1 MEGRFHDSRMIV
13 AKPEELRGRVNIIH
27 DGGRRPLTAMFG
39 RDETN
44 NGGGYDIYVVFE
56 DIEKH
61 NFVTVKAIFDP
72 DGELTYPSLTG
83 IIPGAVW
90 YEREINDMFGIVPQG
105 HPDLRPLV
113 LHESFPGAYYPLRK
127 NINKTGQV
135 RGEREFPIAV
145 AKGEGLFQVPVG
157 PIHAGIIEPGH
168 FRFSQAGESMLQLDA
183 KLFFTHRGIEK
194 AMEGLSPQG
203 ALPIAERVCGACS
216 IANTWSFCQAVEK
229 VSGVQAPKRA
239 EIIRTLL
246 SELERVTNHVGD
258 IGNIPAGVG
267 FQPAI
272 SLGARLKERLMR
284 LQEHIAGNRFLRG
297 MIVLGGVSMDI
308 TTDLSDDILSVIGE
322 IENGVN
328 DMEVLFAQQENFQN
342 RIRTTGTVRPQT
354 ARDLAMVG
362 VGARASGYAHDSRK
376 DFDYGVYSSLNF
388 TVRTQS
394 GGDVAARL
402 KQRFDELKE
411 SFAMIRQL
419 IAMLKQERAGLIIH
433 VEFKAGEAYGISESA
448 RGSNFWYVAVDES
461 GTIDR
466 VFIRSA
472 SYPNWP
478 ALTIA
483 VQGDIIPDFPL
494 INKSF
499 ELCYACIDR

>member
-1 MEGRFHDSRMIV
+1 MDMMVHDGRMIIV
-13 AKPEELRGRVNIIH
+13 KPGELRGRANIIH
-27 DGGRRPLTAMFG
+27 NSGRRPLTAMFG

-44 NGGGYDIYVVFE
+44 NGGGYAIYVVFE
-56 DIEKH
+56 DAEKH
-61 NFVTVKAIFDP
+61 TFVTVKAILDP
-72 DGELTYPSLTG
+72 EGELTYPSITK

-113 LHESFPGAYYPLRK
+113 LHESFPRAYYPLRK
-127 NINKTGQV
+127 NVSKTDQV

-194 AMEGLSPQG
+194 SMEGLTPEK

-229 VSGVQAPKRA
+229 ICGIDVPKRA

-246 SELERVTNHVGD
+246 SEIERVTNHVGD

-272 SLGARLKERLMR
+272 SLGARLKEDLMR
-284 LQEHIAGNRFLRG
+284 LQERIAGNRFLRG
-297 MIVLGGVSMDI
+297 MIIPGGVSMDI
-308 TTDLSDDILSVIGE
+308 TTELSEDILSVIAE
-322 IENGVN
+322 TENGVN

-342 RIRTTGTVRPQT
+342 RIRTTGIVRLQT
-354 ARDLAMVG
+354 AKDLGMVG

-376 DFDYGVYSSLNF
+376 DFDYGVYGSLNF
-388 TVRTQS
+388 AVITQS
-394 GGDVAARL
+394 SGDVAARL

-419 IAMLKQERAGLIIH
+419 IALLKQEKSGLVVY
-433 VEFKAGEAYGISESA
+433 VEFQAGEAYGISESA

>member
-1 MEGRFHDSRMIV
+1 MNKFLSGGV
-13 AKPEELRGRVNIIH
+13 KLTVKPEELRGRVNIIS
-27 DGGRRPLTAMFG
+27 DGGRHPLTAMFG

-44 NGGGYDIYVVFE
+44 NGGGYAVYVVFE
-56 DIEKH
+56 NPEKH
-61 NFVTVKAIFDP
+61 AFDTVKAVFDP
-72 DGELTYPSLTG
+72 EDELIYPSITK

-90 YEREINDMFGIVPQG
+90 YEREIHDMFGIVPEG

-113 LHESFPGAYYPLRK
+113 LHESFPVGYHPLRK
-127 NINKTGQV
+127 NVSKTQQV
-135 RGEREFPIAV
+135 RGQREFPIAV
-145 AKGEGLFQVPVG
+145 ARGEGLFQVPVG

-194 AMEGLSPQG
+194 SMEGLAPQR
-203 ALPIAERVCGACS
+203 ALPMAERVCGACS

-229 VSGVQAPKRA
+229 ICDVKISRRA

-246 SELERVTNHVGD
+246 SEIERITNHVGD

-272 SLGARLKERLMR
+272 SLGARLKEVLMR
-284 LQEHIAGNRFLRG
+284 LQERIAGNRFLRG
-297 MIVLGGVSMDI
+297 MIVPGGMAMDI
-308 TTDLSDDILSVIGE
+308 TPELADDILAKIDDT
-322 IENGVN
+322 ENGVK
-328 DMEVLFAQQENFQN
+328 DMAVLFAQQENFQN
-342 RIRTTGTVRPQT
+342 RINTTGIVRLQT
-354 ARDLAMVG
+354 AKDLAMVG

-376 DFDYGVYSSLNF
+376 DMDYGVYSSLDF
-388 TVRTQS
+388 KVRTQTT
-394 GGDVAARL
+394 GDVAARL
-402 KQRFDELKE
+402 KQRFDELEE
-411 SFAMIRQL
+411 SFGMVRQL
-419 IAMLKQERAGLIIH
+419 ADMLKKTDGELT
-433 VEFKAGEAYGISESA
+433 VPVNCKAGEAYGISESA
-448 RGSNFWYVAVDES
+448 RGSNFWYVALDEA
-461 GTIDR
+461 GAIDR